1 MQRSL
6 TCSLRRS
13 FLKRDKKSDSLQLFF
28 FWQCYDKQKKKIKNT
43 FGTFV
48 KLLLNFKSFKITRK
62 RKKTHAEVIIIDQG
76 YNILVRKTFTGTKEE
91 NKKSGRKRR
100 WRIYIYIYIKTKK
113 ILPSVFVLFF
123 GFFTF
128 CSVDL
133 YVGMRTHTV
142 PLKRVKPRQLGFIFE
157 VSFSRKR
164 HARSETSLKKKTAHL
179 WCDDPEQQT
188 QCVFCK
194 EGRKS
199 ELGTT
204 QHSHTDRYILLLF
217 SFAHFYVNSL
227 LCLGVVY

>member
-1 MQRSL
+1 MNAAFTYLLFAPLMSETGQEVGFTPAVLLL
-6 TCSLRRS
+6 TVLR
-13 FLKRDKKSDSLQLFF
+13 QA
-28 FWQCYDKQKKKIKNT
+28 KKKT

-62 RKKTHAEVIIIDQG
+62 RKKTHAEVIIADQG
-76 YNILVRKTFTGTKEE
+76 YNILVRKTSQEL
-91 NKKSGRKRR
+91 KRR
-100 WRIYIYIYIKTKK
+100 TRKVGGKEDEEYTFISILRQKK
-113 ILPSVFVLFF
+113 LPSVFVLFF
-123 GFFTF
+123 GFSPF

-164 HARSETSLKKKTAHL
+164 HARSETSLKKKKKQLTCGVMILNNRLSA
-179 WCDDPEQQT
+179 CS
-188 QCVFCK
+188 VRK